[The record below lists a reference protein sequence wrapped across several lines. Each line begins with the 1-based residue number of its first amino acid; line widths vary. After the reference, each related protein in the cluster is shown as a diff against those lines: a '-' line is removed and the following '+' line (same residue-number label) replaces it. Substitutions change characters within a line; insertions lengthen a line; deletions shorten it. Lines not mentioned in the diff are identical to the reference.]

1 MKDNNEL
8 TIKQVSVQITGISNK
23 SKEDAVNNA
32 FSNLKNEV
40 LRKTNELIVY
50 MRPVGVQIKDIQR
63 EEYTEKF
70 LMLFMPRKKEKVKV
84 EMTVTV
90 EIYTLSI

>member
-1 MKDNNEL
+1 
-8 TIKQVSVQITGISNK
+8 
-23 SKEDAVNNA
+23 
-32 FSNLKNEV
+32 
-40 LRKTNELIVY
+40 

-63 EEYTEKF
+63 EEYIEKF